1 MMRNFNITD
10 ENADNISQALIQFAN
25 SVEQYTLPYKKLKL
39 NIEQFQPVLDT
50 LKKLSLTVN
59 AAKKL
64 ADVQFVL
71 IDRVSFD
78 FVNRT
83 KDEDINKLA
92 EEFLITDE
100 LIVSASKLS
109 ALDTNRVFQQ
119 SIQAFY
125 KGAYDLAIIGLT
137 AVLDKLLSEH
147 SGEITKV
154 NIKSRCTIIKKK
166 IEDKGDD
173 FLDEL
178 EGRDLLLYLT
188 YPKAVELFGES
199 SSFDNKEPDLLNRHW
214 IMHGRSN
221 RLYTKLDC
229 VKVLNMIYGTVKLG
243 QLGKEDG

>member
-1 MMRNFNITD
+1 MRNYNLID
-10 ENADNISQALIQFAN
+10 KKADNISQALMQFAE
-25 SVEQYTLPYKKLKL
+25 SVERYTLPYKKLKL

-64 ADVQFVL
+64 AAVQFVL
-71 IDRVSFD
+71 IDRVNYE
-78 FVNRT
+78 FVNRA
-83 KDEDINKLA
+83 KNEDINKLA

-100 LIVSASKLS
+100 LIGSVSELD
-109 ALDTNRVFQQ
+109 ALDNNRVFQQ

-125 KGAYDLAIIGLT
+125 KGSYDLAIIGLT

-147 SGEITKV
+147 SGEITQV
-154 NIKSRCTIIKKK
+154 NIKSRCTTIKKK

-199 SSFDNKEPDLLNRHW
+199 SSFGNKEPDLLNRHW

-221 RLYTKLDC
+221 RVYTKLDC

-243 QLGKEDG
+243 KLGKEDG